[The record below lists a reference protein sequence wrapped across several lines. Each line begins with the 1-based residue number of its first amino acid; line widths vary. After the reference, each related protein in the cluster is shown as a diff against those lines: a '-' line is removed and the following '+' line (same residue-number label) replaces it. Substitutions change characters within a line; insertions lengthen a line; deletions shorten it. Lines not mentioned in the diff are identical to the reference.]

1 MFSQIPQPAIFA
13 HRGASAYAPENTL
26 ASFELAVQ
34 QEADAIELDAKLTAD
49 GQVVVMH
56 DQSVD
61 RTTDGNGRVDQ
72 MTLAQL
78 RQLDA
83 GSHFAPAFHGERIP
97 TLEEVFEAVGQNIF
111 INVELT
117 NYASLAD
124 SLPEKVADLIYQH
137 NLDKRVMLS
146 SFNPLALIR
155 VHRRVRNS
163 PIGLLAQQG
172 RHGAWARSWLGQII
186 GYNSLNPEL
195 SDVNLNLVENS
206 HRRGKRVLVYTVNQ
220 AEDMLRMFKLN
231 VDGIFT
237 DYPDL
242 ARQVRN
248 TLRLS

>member
-13 HRGASAYAPENTL
+13 HRGASAHAPENTL
-26 ASFELAVQ
+26 ASFELAVR

-49 GQVVVMH
+49 GQVVVIH
-56 DQSVD
+56 DQTVD
-61 RTTDGNGRVDQ
+61 RTTDGSGRVNQ

-83 GSHFAPAFHGERIP
+83 GSHFAPAFHGEHIP
-97 TLEEVFEAVGQNIF
+97 TLEEVFDAIGKKIF
-111 INVELT
+111 INIELT
-117 NYASLAD
+117 NYASLTD
-124 SLPEKVADLIYQH
+124 SLPEKVADLVHQH
-137 NLDKRVMLS
+137 NLDGRVMFS
-146 SFNPLALIR
+146 SFNPLALLR
-155 VHRRVRNS
+155 VHRRVLGP

-172 RHGAWARSWLGQII
+172 RPGAWARSWLGRII

-220 AEDMLRMFKLN
+220 AEDMLRMYKLK

-248 TLRLS
+248 TLKQ